1 MHKLIPAF
9 PEGRQELG
17 TDPPP
22 GSEMAQRAR
31 IVLCARP
38 ACHLRHAPV
47 GCGGDTYHTRAR
59 SSHTTRWLRCRG
71 VLRTGISN
79 PCKAA
84 VSLGLLPNSCAVG
97 LLPLGA
103 LWTLGAGGPLQAAQ
117 QHMGCSLAPRST
129 YSKDCC
135 QGPLGVVAGETYDQ
149 RGSFT
154 EHVAY
159 SKTCCLVRLV

>member
-17 TDPPP
+17 TDPLP
-22 GSEMAQRAR
+22 GSEMGQRAC

-38 ACHLRHAPV
+38 ACHLRHPPV

-59 SSHTTRWLRCRG
+59 SSHTTKSLRRRE
-71 VLRTGISN
+71 VHKPGISN

-97 LLPLGA
+97 LLSARGA
-103 LWTLGAGGPLQAAQ
+103 MDTQGAPLQAAQ
-117 QHMGCSLAPRST
+117 QHIGCSIAPKST
-129 YSKDCC
+129 YSKGCC
-135 QGPLGVVAGETYDQ
+135 QGVFGGLLWGRPMTREAHSQNTWLIQKLIAW
-149 RGSFT
+149 
-154 EHVAY
+154 
-159 SKTCCLVRLV
+159 